1 MYEVALLEGMGGGFA
16 SCPGLFTIF
25 GALLSASLSFSRADT
40 VVPWGGMVLPA
51 APALVGPFDV
61 SPDSELRKLLIM
73 VMGEVVV
80 GLATFDCP
88 FEKLS
93 AEGRST
99 GVPPSIALACLLA
112 GLAVSG
118 TPELEP
124 KERVTMLPGW
134 RELPPVSERGWA
146 RMPKGDPRG
155 ALGEPGE
162 KGEASGLG
170 VGRMVGG

>member
-1 MYEVALLEGMGGGFA
+1 MDDDCCNSKKCLTEQCTKTLGFGT
-16 SCPGLFTIF
+16 P
-25 GALLSASLSFSRADT
+25 
-40 VVPWGGMVLPA
+40 
-51 APALVGPFDV
+51 
-61 SPDSELRKLLIM
+61 
-73 VMGEVVV
+73 
-80 GLATFDCP
+80 
-88 FEKLS
+88 
-93 AEGRST
+93 
-99 GVPPSIALACLLA
+99 
-112 GLAVSG
+112 VSG